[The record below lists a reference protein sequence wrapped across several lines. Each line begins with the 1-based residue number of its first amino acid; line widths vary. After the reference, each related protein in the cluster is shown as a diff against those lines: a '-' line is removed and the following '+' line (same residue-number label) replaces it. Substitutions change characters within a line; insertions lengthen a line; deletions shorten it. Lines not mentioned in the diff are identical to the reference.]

1 MFVDRFFFNSFLSSP
16 SAPALWVDGT
26 TYSYSELAYRALS
39 VSRNLH
45 AAVLAAGESGTQR
58 PRVSAAPKAC
68 LLFAYRSVNAYAG
81 LLGILHAGYGYIPLS
96 PQSPPERNVLA
107 IRGSGVQIVL
117 VDKKCDAEWTRLTAV
132 APEGYFDDFLIIS
145 VDTEGGV
152 ALGSEDRV
160 RQEAADYEGRK
171 NEDLAYVL
179 FTSGSTGTPKGV
191 QISHTSIG
199 SFIGNESTTRP
210 RAEGDRYSQFFD
222 LTTDPSVEETFLCWA
237 SGACLYTMPK
247 NDPLSVSAFL
257 MEHQLTHFSSVPS
270 TIAFLKQYRK
280 LKPGMFPH
288 LKFSIFGGEAFRGEL
303 LQSWAKAAPNAV
315 IRNMYGPTEA
325 TVAVANFSINA
336 AQVDEQ
342 FDGVL
347 PIGKAMTGVELIVVD
362 EAGAPLPIEVPGELL
377 IGGVQLA
384 IGYLG
389 ASEADAQRFI
399 TRTFADKKSTRWYR
413 TGDLVRATTEP
424 LFASMEGDGDEVQ
437 YRFLGRIDSQVK
449 IRGNRIELQEVE
461 SVLAAASG
469 AAMTAAIALPVDN
482 LGVSPGIV
490 GFISAPGKGAADDQ
504 STIAAKNVAILQ
516 HCRQKLPAFAVPM
529 KLIHVGDFPLNLA
542 GKLDRLALLRQFTLP
557 SENKPV

>member
-1 MFVDRFFFNSFLSSP
+1 MFVDKFFFDSFLSNP
-16 SAPALWVDGT
+16 NAPALWVDGT
-26 TYSYSELAYRALS
+26 TYSYRELAHSALS
-39 VSRNLH
+39 VSSKLD
-45 AAVLAAGESGTQR
+45 AALLDTAGRR
-58 PRVSAAPKAC
+58 PVGNTAPKAV

-81 LLGILHAGYGYIPLS
+81 LLGILHTGYGYIPLS
-96 PQSPPERNVLA
+96 PQSPPERNLLA

-117 VDKKCDAEWTRLTAV
+117 VDKKCEAEWALLKSV
-132 APEGYFDDFLIIS
+132 APAGYFDDFRVVS
-145 VDTEGGV
+145 VDTEPGV
-152 ALGSEDRV
+152 APHADADV
-160 RQEAADYEGRK
+160 RQHAANYEGRHI
-171 NEDLAYVL
+171 EDLAYVL

-191 QISHTSIG
+191 QISHASIG

-257 MEHQLTHFSSVPS
+257 TEHQLTHFSSVPS

-280 LKPGMFPH
+280 LKPGMFPA

-325 TVAVANFSINA
+325 TVAVANFSVDA
-336 AQVDEQ
+336 AQVTDA

-362 EAGAPLPIEVPGELL
+362 EAGEPVPLEVPGELL

-389 ASEADAQRFI
+389 AREADAQRFI
-399 TRTFADKKSTRWYR
+399 SRTFSNRESTRWYR

-424 LFASMEGDGDEVQ
+424 FFNLTAADGNAVQ

-461 SVLAAASG
+461 SVLAEASG
-469 AAMTAAIALPVDN
+469 ATMTAAIALPVDN
-482 LGVSPGIV
+482 LGISPGIV
-490 GFISAPGKGAADDQ
+490 GFISAPGKGAADDGNA
-504 STIAAKNVAILQ
+504 IAAKNVAILQ
-516 HCRQKLPAFAVPM
+516 HCRQKLPAFAVPT

-557 SENKPV
+557 SENKPA